1 MYRNV
6 QRLMDDLDQDLFVRQ
21 LPAWKAERKL
31 RESRRPQAEVIRF
44 SSPAPSGPYEEGERW
59 EEEGERWEEEGEME
73 VAPMVQRVVLAS
85 LFVGLAIFLLA
96 LGT

>member
-59 EEEGERWEEEGEME
+59 EEEGEME
-73 VAPMVQRVVLAS
+73 VAPMVQRVVLAA
-85 LFVGLAIFLLA
+85 LFVGLAIVLLA

>member
-6 QRLMDDLDQDLFVRQ
+6 QRLIDDLDQDLFVRQ
-21 LPAWKAERKL
+21 LPTWKTERKL

-44 SSPAPSGPYEEGERW
+44 SSPAASESYEEDERW
-59 EEEGERWEEEGEME
+59 EKEGEME
-73 VAPMVQRVVLAS
+73 VASMVQRVVLAT